1 MVKKPAKFQ
10 SAVSM
15 CQFLSTGTLLYLGC
29 SETENPKPEPENF
42 KKSNSESESQELEFE
57 HGKSESQQSKPV
69 AT

>member
-29 SETENPKPEPENF
+29 SETENPKPEPEN
-42 KKSNSESESQELEFE
+42 SNSESEPQELEFE
-57 HGKSESQQSKPV
+57 HGKSESQQSKPL